1 MDLGYGYQYFKSLS
15 LYIYIYIYLIYIYII
30 YIYIYNIY
38 TYMKHT
44 YIYTW
49 NVHDHSTLWL
59 AGKQKLRKYELVS
72 LSFDNSSYIWCAFL
86 IASILVFL
94 NVFMSVKSWI
104 YIFAHI
110 FYENDLLCYFVFG
123 RNTAPTKKNQNC
135 RKYWYKNIQCKVIS
149 KFKQVPVFKV
159 SFFWDVYFAID
170 YLNFVQYGQLI
181 TNFASKGNFIC
192 FAILQVI
199 NYQLCF

>member
-1 MDLGYGYQYFKSLS
+1 MVTSISNLSLS
-15 LYIYIYIYLIYIYII
+15 LYIYIYLIYIYII

-123 RNTAPTKKNQNC
+123 RNTAPTKKI
-135 RKYWYKNIQCKVIS
+135 KIVENIDTKTFNVKLFQSLNKFPSS
-149 KFKQVPVFKV
+149 KFP
-159 SFFWDVYFAID
+159 SFEMSI
-170 YLNFVQYGQLI
+170 LQLI
-181 TNFASKGNFIC
+181 IW
-192 FAILQVI
+192 ILC
-199 NYQLCF
+199 NMAN

>member
-1 MDLGYGYQYFKSLS
+1 MVTSISNLSLS
-15 LYIYIYIYLIYIYII
+15 LSIYIYLIYIYII

-110 FYENDLLCYFVFG
+110 FYETIYCTTLCLEEIQHQQKKIKIVE
-123 RNTAPTKKNQNC
+123 NIDTKTFNVKLFQSLN
-135 RKYWYKNIQCKVIS
+135 KFPSS
-149 KFKQVPVFKV
+149 KFP
-159 SFFWDVYFAID
+159 SFEMSI
-170 YLNFVQYGQLI
+170 LQLI
-181 TNFASKGNFIC
+181 IW
-192 FAILQVI
+192 ILC
-199 NYQLCF
+199 NMAN